1 MIQRLILRLDT
12 RTLEQTALADYAA
25 LAEALGAE
33 LHTEIEEDERL
44 HALAGLG
51 FVTEIGR
58 HSASQRQLNRDN
70 LKRRAEQQMRR
81 VEEQLT
87 RLAQGR
93 PLHWTLRRISRAT
106 PVQLHPD
113 AALLRVSIAPSRRSF
128 EPQAGPGPHIAVLHA
143 GDEASDRAL
152 EYARTLAR
160 TQGLPILLL
169 ALPDSSWH
177 RRSELPPGVQARSDL
192 AAVDSARL
200 NPLLRAWQVQ
210 LLLLP
215 EALIQDPLACGS
227 SLALGVDTSLLIT
240 P

>member
-12 RTLEQTALADYAA
+12 RSAEQTALADHLA

-33 LHTEIEEDERL
+33 LQAQIEEDERL

-58 HSASQRQLNRDN
+58 HSARQRQLDRDN

-81 VEEQLT
+81 LEAQLT

-93 PLHWTLRRISRAT
+93 SLHWSLSRISRAT
-106 PVQLHPD
+106 PVQLPPD
-113 AALLRVSIAPSRRSF
+113 AALLRVCSTPSRRSVG
-128 EPQAGPGPHIAVLHA
+128 PQAGPGPHIAVLHA

-152 EYARTLAR
+152 EYARILAR

-169 ALPDSSWH
+169 ALPNSSWH

-200 NPLLRAWQVQ
+200 NPLVRAWQVQ

-215 EALIQDPLACGS
+215 AELIHDPLASGS
-227 SLALGVDTSLLIT
+227 SLALGVDASLLIT